1 MELLIIS
8 ENKIKISLT
17 KNDLDGYKISCDD
30 IDYDTTETR
39 RVVWSLLDDVKKQ
52 VGFDAGK
59 SRIFVQMYPSRD
71 GGCELYI
78 SKLGKQSSRSLVNA
92 EQKGDTL
99 SKEDR
104 KKDYYIFDGINEMLA
119 VCKELCYQGYKGSS
133 DVYVDDDGR
142 FFLCTESEKGF
153 EFMLEFGLHQASE
166 ATELYIKE
174 HCREICTQRAVE
186 TLGVL

>member
-52 VGFDAGK
+52 SGFDAAK
-59 SRIFVQMYPSRD
+59 SRIFVQIYPGRD

-78 SKLGKQSSRSLVNA
+78 SKLGKQASRSAKVEKRGFSA
-92 EQKGDTL
+92 TL
-99 SKEDR
+99 SGENGKKE
-104 KKDYYIFDGINEMLA
+104 YYIFDGLNEMLA
-119 VCKELCYQGYKGSS
+119 VCKELYYQGYKGRS

-142 FFLCTESEKGF
+142 FFLCAEGEGL
-153 EFMLEFGLHQASE
+153 EFMSEFGLHQVSDTA
-166 ATELYIKE
+166 ELYIKE
-174 HCREICTQRAVE
+174 HCREVCTQTAVG